1 MLRGTSVTLRPFDS
15 TELDQHRLWIN
26 DRDIMFFLNRAYPV
40 SDLEHQKWYEKVIGD
55 DKTVFFSIFE
65 NVNNTH
71 IGAVWIWNI
80 DYRNRNAEIRIFIG
94 EKKLWGAG
102 AGSEA
107 LKLISNYAF
116 NELGLHKIYA
126 YVHRKNPR
134 GKLAF
139 EKSGFAVEGELLD
152 EFFCDGSFEDVY
164 RLAMLSRHS
173 APAPQKEQDREIQ
186 VKGFEGSSFQWFK
199 PKS

>member
-1 MLRGTSVTLRPFDS
+1 MLKGTSVTLRAFDS
-15 TELDQHRLWIN
+15 TELDKHRLWIN
-26 DRDIMFFLNRAYPV
+26 DRDIMFFLNRAFPV
-40 SDLEHQKWYEKVIGD
+40 SDLEHQKWYERVIGD

-65 NVNNTH
+65 NVNNTY
-71 IGAVWIWNI
+71 IGAVWLWNI

-94 EKKLWGAG
+94 EKKLWGTG

-107 LKLISNYAF
+107 LKLISHFAF

-126 YVHRKNPR
+126 YVHKKNPR

-139 EKSGFAVEGELLD
+139 EKSGFATEGELKD
-152 EFFCDGSFEDVY
+152 EFFSDGSFEDVF
-164 RLAMLSRHS
+164 RMAMLSSHYS
-173 APAPQKEQDREIQ
+173 PAPKDQEKEIQ
-186 VKGFEGSSFQWFK
+186 IKGFEGSSFQWFK